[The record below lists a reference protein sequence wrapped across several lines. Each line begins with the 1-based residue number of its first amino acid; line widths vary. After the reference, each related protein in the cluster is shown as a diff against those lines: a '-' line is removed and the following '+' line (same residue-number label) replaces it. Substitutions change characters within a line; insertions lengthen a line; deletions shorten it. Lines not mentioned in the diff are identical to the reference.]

1 MPTTLVTG
9 ANRGIGLAL
18 TKRLLGRGHAQRVIA
33 VCRKSSPELDA
44 SGAEVVAGVDVTAPA
59 AVASLAERLKGTR
72 LDTAIL
78 NAGILRADEL
88 DSLSLD
94 SVREQIEVNALAP
107 LALVKA
113 LRPCLGAGSKIA
125 AITSRMGSI
134 ADNGSGGYYGY
145 RMSKAALNAMA
156 VSLARDLR
164 VAGVAVAI
172 LHPGFV
178 KTDMTGNSGNVTPD
192 GAARLLLERIEGL
205 TLDNTG
211 TFWHANG
218 EILPW

>member
-1 MPTTLVTG
+1 
-9 ANRGIGLAL
+9 
-18 TKRLLGRGHAQRVIA
+18 
-33 VCRKSSPELDA
+33 
-44 SGAEVVAGVDVTAPA
+44 
-59 AVASLAERLKGTR
+59 
-72 LDTAIL
+72 
-78 NAGILRADEL
+78 
-88 DSLSLD
+88 
-94 SVREQIEVNALAP
+94 
-107 LALVKA
+107 
-113 LRPCLGAGSKIA
+113 
-125 AITSRMGSI
+125 MGSI